1 MAEQVLSSH
10 TPARPR
16 PTRPNRVL
24 LTPCLNSFTN
34 GILVL
39 RSGGASGSTT
49 MPSAR
54 RAGVVR
60 RYGVVRRRFGK
71 ENLRYHEYCFTDR
84 RPGDFR
90 LFHTVTA
97 PVCP

>member
-1 MAEQVLSSH
+1 M
-10 TPARPR
+10 
-16 PTRPNRVL
+16 